1 MTMKGDG
8 QRSIMLI
15 TFDVMRRDI
24 RNFNPDLSEDEVKTV
39 MQVSVQMREDDPFAA
54 LQEYSLEGGAGS
66 GLMNF
71 FKLAPNSEI
80 TISFA

>member
-8 QRSIMLI
+8 QRSIMLT

-39 MQVSVQMREDDPFAA
+39 MQVSV
-54 LQEYSLEGGAGS
+54 
-66 GLMNF
+66 
-71 FKLAPNSEI
+71 
-80 TISFA
+80 